1 MASFYGDP
9 GKNTMK
15 SESEKGESSREYTNT
30 QSSIKARNDAAGK
43 VPTLEDQMMQI
54 QVRNQ

>member
-1 MASFYGDP
+1 
-9 GKNTMK
+9 MK